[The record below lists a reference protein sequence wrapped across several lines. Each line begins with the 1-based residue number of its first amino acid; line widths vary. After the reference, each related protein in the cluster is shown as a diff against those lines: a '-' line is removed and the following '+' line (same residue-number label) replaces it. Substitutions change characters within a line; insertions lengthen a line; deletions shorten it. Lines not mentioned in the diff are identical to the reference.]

1 MKKTFLIIA
10 VVALCFNLN
19 AQSSST
25 SDEGIKFGIKA
36 GVNFASITGDET
48 DDLSG
53 LTGFHFGAVLD
64 ISISEKFS
72 VQPELLYSTQGAEY
86 KDSDAYDGKFK
97 LNYINIPVMAKY
109 YVAEGF
115 SIQAGPQI
123 GFNTSAKDEYKYT
136 GVDPGFSDDSGT
148 DDIKDFV
155 KGTDF
160 GINFG
165 LGYEMQTGLNFS
177 ARYCLGLSDINDLP
191 DNIDPGFSVGDI
203 KNQNGVFQISV
214 GYMF

>member
-1 MKKTFLIIA
+1 MKKLFLLIA
-10 VVALCFNLN
+10 VILLCLNLN
-19 AQSSST
+19 AQSSGT
-25 SDEGIKFGIKA
+25 PDDGIKFGVKA
-36 GVNFASITGDET
+36 GVNFASITGDDT
-48 DDLSG
+48 DNLSS
-53 LTGFHFGAVLD
+53 LTGFHVGAVVD
-64 ISISEKFS
+64 IPVSEKFS

-86 KDSDAYDGKFK
+86 SDSDGYDGKFK
-97 LNYINIPVMAKY
+97 LNYINIPIMAKY
-109 YVAEGF
+109 YVADGF

-123 GFNTSAKDEYKYT
+123 GFNTSAKDEYT
-136 GVDPGFSDDSGT
+136 GVDPGFNGDSGT

-191 DNIDPGFSVGDI
+191 SDIDPGFSYGDI
-203 KNQNGVFQISV
+203 KNHNGVFQISV
-214 GYMF
+214 GFNF